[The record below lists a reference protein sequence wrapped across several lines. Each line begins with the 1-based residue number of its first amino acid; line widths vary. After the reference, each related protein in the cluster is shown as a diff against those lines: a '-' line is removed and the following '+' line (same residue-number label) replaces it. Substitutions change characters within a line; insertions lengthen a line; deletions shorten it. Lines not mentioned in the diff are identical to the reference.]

1 MTPPVTTAT
10 TARTIE
16 ELSDL
21 EASWNALR
29 RSHGSATP
37 NADPHRFA
45 ATVEALGDG
54 VEPHVTLLGEV
65 DDPRAIIVARRS
77 TRKLGCRVGY
87 LPLPSPRLRCLDVVY
102 GGLITDG
109 SEPAKQAV
117 CNHLRL
123 TLEARD
129 VDHVMVNHL
138 PTDHELFGRLSRGF
152 MFTPGGTDGNPRPHW
167 QFNFAEGPFE
177 NTLARFSRKHRYNV
191 RRADRLLTQQFGGD
205 VTLDVITGADDLDAF
220 VSDAVRIT
228 DAGWQGGVGGGFGD
242 SGIQRALLERAAE
255 RGRLRCYALRCAG
268 EVIAFQAGVVLGD
281 VYHLQSTGF
290 LSQWAA
296 LSPGQVMLLRVMG
309 DLCESGVRAIDYG
322 FGDAG
327 YKRMYGT
334 ESWDEATV
342 YLYAPTREGR
352 SARLLHLVA
361 RTASRLAGWGWLAD
375 RVKKLWRTRLAAS
388 QQSRGTREGQQSRGT
403 QSQGTQMRGTR
414 WGET

>member
-1 MTPPVTTAT
+1 MTRPVTAET
-10 TARTIE
+10 TARTIGQ
-16 ELSDL
+16 LSAL
-21 EASWNALR
+21 EAPWIALR
-29 RSHGSATP
+29 NRHGSATP

-45 ATVEALGDG
+45 ATIEALGDG
-54 VEPHVTLLGEV
+54 VEPHVTLLGEA
-65 DDPRAIIVARRS
+65 DRPRAIIVARRS

-152 MFTPGGTDGNPRPHW
+152 VFTPGGTDGSPRPHW
-167 QFNFAEGPFE
+167 QFTFAEGPFE

-191 RRADRLLTQQFGGD
+191 RRADRMLTRHFGGD
-205 VTLDVITGADDLDAF
+205 SSLETTTSADDLDAF
-220 VSDAVRIT
+220 IDDAVRIT

-242 SGIQRALLERAAE
+242 ARIQRALLARAADQN
-255 RGRLRCYALRCAG
+255 RLRCYVLRCAG
-268 EVIAFQAGVVLGD
+268 EAIAFQAGLVLAD

-290 LSQWAA
+290 LPQWAT
-296 LSPGQVMLLRVMG
+296 LSPGQVMLLRVMK
-309 DLCESGVRAIDYG
+309 DLRDVGVRSIDYG

-334 ESWDEATV
+334 ESWHEATV

-361 RTASRLAGWGWLAD
+361 RTASRLAAWRWLAEHI
-375 RVKKLWRTRLAAS
+375 KKRWRARLAAKGGKGK
-388 QQSRGTREGQQSRGT
+388 RPLALGN
-403 QSQGTQMRGTR
+403 
-414 WGET
+414 